1 MEGAEPWLTWT
12 SIAGISKL
20 FQDLVCIT
28 LDSDKQV
35 LAGVPLKGN
44 QFTREIKN
52 RSDIHLLEVTLANRD
67 HLLETIVV
75 QNP

>member
-1 MEGAEPWLTWT
+1 MDLVVLDEIGKMELF
-12 SIAGISKL
+12 SKL

-35 LAGVPLKGN
+35 LASVPLKGN

-52 RSDIHLLEVTLANRD
+52 RSDISQVFNVD
-67 HLLETIVV
+67 DIFTI
-75 QNP
+75 